1 MRRTVVTCAAIG
13 GRALAYH
20 LFENRTFEMDSHAH
34 YFEVGARHYGAAHTI
49 LYLK

>member
-1 MRRTVVTCAAIG
+1 MRRTVVACAAIG
-13 GRALAYH
+13 GRALAYR